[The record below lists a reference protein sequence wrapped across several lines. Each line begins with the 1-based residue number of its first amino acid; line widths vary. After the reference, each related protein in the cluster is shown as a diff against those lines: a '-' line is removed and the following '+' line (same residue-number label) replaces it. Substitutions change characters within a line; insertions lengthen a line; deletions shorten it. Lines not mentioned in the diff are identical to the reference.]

1 MRESWN
7 PRDVPEDL
15 AKEEFM
21 MEGSSVGRFI
31 GKNGSNIKA
40 LQEEMNV
47 KISVSSVE
55 GASGENKKH
64 IAVLGAEREAVE
76 AVRRTSEV
84 VKMKR
89 LCGRQNWRNGV
100 LEVIRRMCG
109 LFNIQVESNH
119 VVLTGAQH
127 SLNDIKDISHVMSCI

>member
-1 MRESWN
+1 
-7 PRDVPEDL
+7 
-15 AKEEFM
+15 
-21 MEGSSVGRFI
+21 MEGTSVGRFI

-47 KISVSSVE
+47 KISVSE
-55 GASGENKKH
+55 MPGEKSKKH
-64 IAVLGAEREAVE
+64 IAVLGADREAVE

-84 VKMKR
+84 VRMKR
-89 LCGRQNWRNGV
+89 RLEGRQNWRNGV

-119 VVLTGAQH
+119 VVLTGALVVKGLGGRGRNQGC
-127 SLNDIKDISHVMSCI
+127 L

>member
-1 MRESWN
+1 
-7 PRDVPEDL
+7 
-15 AKEEFM
+15 
-21 MEGSSVGRFI
+21 MEGTSVGRFI

-47 KISVSSVE
+47 KISVSEMV
-55 GASGENKKH
+55 GEKSKKH
-64 IAVLGAEREAVE
+64 IAVLGADREAVE

-84 VKMKR
+84 VRMKR
-89 LCGRQNWRNGV
+89 RLEGRQNWRNGV

-119 VVLTGAQH
+119 VVLTGALVVEGLGGRGRNQGC
-127 SLNDIKDISHVMSCI
+127 L